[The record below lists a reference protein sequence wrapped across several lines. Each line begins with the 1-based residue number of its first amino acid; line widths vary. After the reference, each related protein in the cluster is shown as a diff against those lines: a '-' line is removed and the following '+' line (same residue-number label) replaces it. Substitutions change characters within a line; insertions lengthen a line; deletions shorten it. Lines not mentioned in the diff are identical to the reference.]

1 MNTITI
7 GSLIEKI
14 RVEEKKISRKKL
26 AEGICSEQ
34 MLYDIEKDRRESD
47 PLIIDILLQRLGKS
61 PNKLERILPSKM
73 YYMIRFR
80 DLLEKAILKGKKKLS
95 DDILKQYPN
104 QTSVDQMYRYRM
116 QACLLHR
123 INHDLEGAKHN
134 LQSAISLTLPDFT
147 YEKIDKFL
155 ISTIEIENL
164 LALEQLRIESRPD
177 RDQSTE
183 KWHLEILMD
192 FINEN
197 FTDEEEHAKIYS
209 KCAWLLATIYFNEED
224 YMRTI
229 SLCSKGIEGLRR
241 NAILYFMF
249 PLLVLITEAE
259 KKLGINPDNSKWTQ
273 YQISLTFLWDNYAE
287 KWYPTDWLFHNCSQ
301 QEYLLDYELVR
312 SEREAKK
319 MTQLELSDGI
329 YKNVESYS
337 RFETG
342 KVSPKKKTFEKLLE
356 KLEIE
361 RRRYNSFAVTDSHK
375 TMELRRNLDRM
386 IGRKEYTHA
395 QEVCENLKKE
405 LNMDLKENR
414 QIVESAEMLID
425 SRLNKI
431 PYQNFLIRQKELL
444 SDIIDFNNHSLYH
457 VPNRN
462 EVLLINYYCV
472 VLKETGQIQEATW
485 IYQCALQKIKGSRI
499 NIKYRYLSY
508 SLLLNNY
515 SAIVRTKEYIY
526 EVLKNELLY
535 GKISVLPFCLNNILH
550 TLEREGQCEQECTR
564 WAMYIYYISDLL
576 YYQKVKEEYGM
587 CLKKEHN
594 IYLIH

>member
-1 MNTITI
+1 M
-7 GSLIEKI
+7 
-14 RVEEKKISRKKL
+14 

-587 CLKKEHN
+587 CLEKEHN

>member
-7 GSLIEKI
+7 GSLMEKI

-34 MLYDIEKDRRESD
+34 MLYDIEKDRQESD

-515 SAIVRTKEYIY
+515 SATVRTKEYIY

-587 CLKKEHN
+587 CLEKEHN

>member
-1 MNTITI
+1 
-7 GSLIEKI
+7 
-14 RVEEKKISRKKL
+14 
-26 AEGICSEQ
+26 

-249 PLLVLITEAE
+249 PLLVLITEVE

-515 SAIVRTKEYIY
+515 SATVRTKEYIY

-587 CLKKEHN
+587 CLEKEHN

>member
-1 MNTITI
+1 M
-7 GSLIEKI
+7 EKI

-34 MLYDIEKDRRESD
+34 MLYDIEKDRQESD

-515 SAIVRTKEYIY
+515 SATVRTKEYIY

-587 CLKKEHN
+587 CLEKEHN

>member
-515 SAIVRTKEYIY
+515 SATVRTKEYIY

-576 YYQKVKEEYGM
+576 YYTNSLVFTYIV
-587 CLKKEHN
+587 LN
-594 IYLIH
+594 Y

>member
-7 GSLIEKI
+7 GSLMEKI

-515 SAIVRTKEYIY
+515 SATVRTKEYIY

-564 WAMYIYYISDLL
+564 WAMFIYYISDLL

-587 CLKKEHN
+587 CLEKEHN

>member
-7 GSLIEKI
+7 GSLMEKI

-472 VLKETGQIQEATW
+472 VLKETGQIQDATW

-515 SAIVRTKEYIY
+515 SATVRTKEYIY

-587 CLKKEHN
+587 CLEKEHN

>member
-7 GSLIEKI
+7 GSLMEKI

-61 PNKLERILPSKM
+61 QNKLERILPSKM

-515 SAIVRTKEYIY
+515 SATVRTKEYIY

-587 CLKKEHN
+587 CLEKEHN

>member
-1 MNTITI
+1 M
-7 GSLIEKI
+7 
-14 RVEEKKISRKKL
+14 

-123 INHDLEGAKHN
+123 INHDLEGAKQN

-515 SAIVRTKEYIY
+515 SATVRTKEYIY

-587 CLKKEHN
+587 CLEKEHN

>member
-34 MLYDIEKDRRESD
+34 MLYDIEKDRQESD

-515 SAIVRTKEYIY
+515 SATVRTKEYIY

-587 CLKKEHN
+587 CLGKEHN

>member
-1 MNTITI
+1 M
-7 GSLIEKI
+7 EKI

-587 CLKKEHN
+587 CLEKEHN

>member
-7 GSLIEKI
+7 GSLMEKI

-515 SAIVRTKEYIY
+515 SATVRTKEYIY

-587 CLKKEHN
+587 CLEKEHN

>member
-312 SEREAKK
+312 SEREAKR

-515 SAIVRTKEYIY
+515 SATVRTKEYIY

-587 CLKKEHN
+587 CLEKEHN

>member
-1 MNTITI
+1 MNIITI

-515 SAIVRTKEYIY
+515 SATVRTKEYIY

-587 CLKKEHN
+587 CLEKEHN

>member
-1 MNTITI
+1 
-7 GSLIEKI
+7 
-14 RVEEKKISRKKL
+14 
-26 AEGICSEQ
+26 
-34 MLYDIEKDRRESD
+34 
-47 PLIIDILLQRLGKS
+47 
-61 PNKLERILPSKM
+61 
-73 YYMIRFR
+73 
-80 DLLEKAILKGKKKLS
+80 
-95 DDILKQYPN
+95 
-104 QTSVDQMYRYRM
+104 MYRYRM

-273 YQISLTFLWDNYAE
+273 YKISLTFLWDNYAE

-515 SAIVRTKEYIY
+515 SATVRTKEYIY

-587 CLKKEHN
+587 CLEKEHN

>member
-34 MLYDIEKDRRESD
+34 MLYDIEKDRQESD

-273 YQISLTFLWDNYAE
+273 YKISLTFLWDNYAE

-515 SAIVRTKEYIY
+515 SATVRTKEYIY

-587 CLKKEHN
+587 CLEKEHN

>member
-1 MNTITI
+1 
-7 GSLIEKI
+7 
-14 RVEEKKISRKKL
+14 
-26 AEGICSEQ
+26 

-123 INHDLEGAKHN
+123 INHDLEGAKQN

-515 SAIVRTKEYIY
+515 SATVRTKEYIY

-587 CLKKEHN
+587 CLEKEHN

>member
-1 MNTITI
+1 
-7 GSLIEKI
+7 
-14 RVEEKKISRKKL
+14 
-26 AEGICSEQ
+26 

-515 SAIVRTKEYIY
+515 SATVRTKEYIY

-587 CLKKEHN
+587 CLEKEHN

>member
-1 MNTITI
+1 M
-7 GSLIEKI
+7 EKI

-342 KVSPKKKTFEKLLE
+342 KVSPKKKTFEKLLK

-515 SAIVRTKEYIY
+515 SATVRTKEYIY

-587 CLKKEHN
+587 CLEKEHN

>member
-34 MLYDIEKDRRESD
+34 MLYDIEKDRQESD

-587 CLKKEHN
+587 CLEKEHN

>member
-1 MNTITI
+1 
-7 GSLIEKI
+7 
-14 RVEEKKISRKKL
+14 
-26 AEGICSEQ
+26 

-587 CLKKEHN
+587 CLEKEHN

>member
-7 GSLIEKI
+7 GSLMEKI

-342 KVSPKKKTFEKLLE
+342 KVSPKKKTFEKLLK

-515 SAIVRTKEYIY
+515 SATVRTKEYIY

-587 CLKKEHN
+587 CLEKEHN

>member
-241 NAILYFMF
+241 SAILYFMF

-386 IGRKEYTHA
+386 IGRKKYTHA

-515 SAIVRTKEYIY
+515 SATVRTKEYIY

-587 CLKKEHN
+587 CLEKEHN

>member
-1 MNTITI
+1 M
-7 GSLIEKI
+7 EKI

-515 SAIVRTKEYIY
+515 SATVRTKEYIY

-587 CLKKEHN
+587 CLEKEHN

>member
-1 MNTITI
+1 M
-7 GSLIEKI
+7 EKI

-472 VLKETGQIQEATW
+472 VLKETGQIQDATW

-515 SAIVRTKEYIY
+515 SATVRTKEYIY

-587 CLKKEHN
+587 CLEKEHN

>member
-1 MNTITI
+1 M
-7 GSLIEKI
+7 EKI

-515 SAIVRTKEYIY
+515 SATVRTKEYIY

-564 WAMYIYYISDLL
+564 WAMFIYYISDLL

-587 CLKKEHN
+587 CLEKEHN

>member
-515 SAIVRTKEYIY
+515 SATVRTKEYIY

-587 CLKKEHN
+587 CLEKEHN

>member
-1 MNTITI
+1 M
-7 GSLIEKI
+7 
-14 RVEEKKISRKKL
+14 

-515 SAIVRTKEYIY
+515 SATVRTKEYIY

-587 CLKKEHN
+587 CLEKEHN

>member
-7 GSLIEKI
+7 GSLMEKI

-587 CLKKEHN
+587 CLEKEHN

>member
-1 MNTITI
+1 
-7 GSLIEKI
+7 
-14 RVEEKKISRKKL
+14 
-26 AEGICSEQ
+26 

-312 SEREAKK
+312 SEREAKR

-515 SAIVRTKEYIY
+515 SATVRTKEYIY

-587 CLKKEHN
+587 CLEKEHN

>member
-1 MNTITI
+1 MNIITI

-356 KLEIE
+356 KPEIE

-515 SAIVRTKEYIY
+515 SATVRTKEYIY

-587 CLKKEHN
+587 CLEKEHN

>member
-34 MLYDIEKDRRESD
+34 MLYDIEKDRQESD

-515 SAIVRTKEYIY
+515 SATVRTKEYIY

-587 CLKKEHN
+587 CLEKEHN